1 MLSEEEKKA
10 IKILKEDIEVYKE
23 KGVWKENSIF
33 IKSLRT
39 ILNLIEKQNKIIVTN
54 KENWL
59 LVQNEVLGYAQGYE
73 DGKQHK
79 QTETA
84 MVVENR
90 KYQII
95 GEEIKRYKA
104 IIEKQQAEIEK
115 KDKIID
121 LMAEYIEEIACE
133 GDLDNLYAELYNCNG
148 LDRNWTRGKEAE
160 VADIKKYFTNKVEK
174 EGEENE

>member
-1 MLSEEEKKA
+1 MSEEEKKA

-23 KGVWKENSIF
+23 KGVWKENSILV
-33 IKSLRT
+33 KSLRT
-39 ILNLIEKQNKIIVTN
+39 ILNLIEKQNKIIETN

-73 DGKQHK
+73 DGKEHK
-79 QTETA
+79 QTATA
-84 MVVENR
+84 MVIENR

-95 GEEIKRYKA
+95 GEEIKRYRT

-121 LMAEYIEEIACE
+121 LMAEEYSLKTDTDVLDICTCCNYCNKECH
-133 GDLDNLYAELYNCNG
+133 GDYC
-148 LDRNWTRGKEAE
+148 KEALIE
-160 VADIKKYFTNKVEK
+160 YFTNKVE
-174 EGEENE
+174 EENK